1 VDCGACPDITA
12 PVISNVQNSSIT
24 NSSTII
30 SWNTNENA
38 NASVLY
44 GLTIGLGS
52 SAGRA
57 SYLTLHSLMLNS
69 LANDTLYYYKTES
82 CDAVGNCA
90 NSTIYDFRT
99 LATGFVCG
107 NEMREGSEICDG
119 TDLAG
124 QTCQSLGYGSGTLG
138 CYVDCSGFNAS
149 LCVSGGYNFYFSDNF
164 NDGAADG
171 WFERDYT
178 PTPEGNG
185 IWNVAVDS
193 VSGSSAYQ
201 ISGAFSNAD
210 VPWRLGEYS
219 LLDGYIFSDF
229 QITGRMRTTNTDRI
243 DRDLSIVFGYQND
256 LNYYAALFANS
267 NPGYTN
273 GLFIVEG
280 GNDIARIGS
289 IPVQASLNNNQYAAF
304 RIVKIGNTIEMYVN
318 NSGAEVLIASATDP
332 QFATGMIGL
341 GTTADTGFFDDIALD
356 AVLAESKPRVGA
368 FYQFPL
374 NLSTGEIVYS
384 FCNVSDSETSASG
397 LNVSQRYKLSSSGTW
412 NSLSSVFWNRQV
424 IQTIGD
430 SITAGW
436 DTHDPDP
443 ARFPGADPIDH
454 QYQYWFDGYLNSN
467 VSAVNSLG
475 YEIYNHGYGGQTCN
489 GLIQSNF
496 ISDTNGANYAIIL
509 CGTNGVDQWQSVSQ
523 PAIQNMVNSAR
534 SRGIT
539 PILMTIPPMDYTAY
553 SGRYCSYVD
562 AYNNWL
568 RTYAQSNNLI
578 LVDLHPLFNNGENCV
593 EGTHTGLNESLFDYD
608 SAGWVHP
615 NVEGHKVIAR
625 AIFEQAFH
633 RGVFGGYM
641 ANASL
646 NNAGSYDFSCDVSDG
661 IFTDS
666 KTNFG
671 SVIAAANPSCG
682 DLSCNG
688 LENCSSCAVDCGA
701 CSDITAPARN
711 NGNPSGILPIG
722 TTSVNINLTTD
733 ETAMCRYSNTAGQS
747 YSSMTDTLLRNANL
761 HYSALNGLSAGAYNY
776 YARCNDTAGNFNTN
790 DYLISFSIAADT
802 TAPVISNLQ
811 NSSITNASAVI
822 TWQTNENANSIVYY
836 GLSAVNLNLNA
847 VDAGYLLSHI
857 INLNNLG
864 GNSTYYYKAG
874 SCDASGN
881 CVNSSIYNFKTLAN
895 SVPYVDNEA
904 PIVMLNSPANDFAS
918 SAKEVE
924 FNYSV
929 TDYSLIPNCSVLI
942 GVEKRIDFNIIN
954 GRENVF
960 VLSLG
965 NGEHY
970 WNISCADSLGN
981 IGESETRKF
990 SVNYIA
996 PVDETG
1002 DTGTGSGGG
1011 GGGGFPV
1018 IKPKP
1023 TAGNITNVSITD
1035 EREKIILGDELIYV
1049 DATGEEKIIV
1059 DLYGNSYLVSFILTE
1074 DGKIVAKL
1082 FNGDYIIP
1090 RKDVLPISL
1099 GGRKMYVGIVEGEEQ
1114 VVLGLDANAV
1124 SEKTGKVES
1133 RGSEL
1138 EGGLKIAY
1146 YILIWVVG
1154 ILVATIIALAVW
1166 YFVGARK
1173 KEKGIGEIRMGL
1185 K

>member
-1 VDCGACPDITA
+1 MLRRGDSWSTSGSINLNVPGPGIIGAYGSCSNLDARGICSNAPMIISSGSGNQLFDMGITKNDWVIMDLWLVSSPGLTWGGIGGNGNWKNNLIYHVKIEGFSVGMGNAETAQPDDGVAFVENEVSGASVNQVYVGSSRLIILGNYFHDSPTSHVLRIWSARKGLVSENLLKNAGPTRLALKMHSMDMTCLPFGTSPLCYTRQVVISSNEFNTSSSYEVALGPQSSAAEQVNEFLIDVIFEKNLLFAGPNVQQSLHIAAQNVSVRNNIFDGSGSSQYYYAVIMPLEGITA
-12 PVISNVQNSSIT
+12 IPTRDVWVYNNVVYNSN
-24 NSSTII
+24 
-30 SWNTNENA
+30 
-38 NASVLY
+38 L
-44 GLTIGLGS
+44 L
-52 SAGRA
+52 
-57 SYLTLHSLMLNS
+57 
-69 LANDTLYYYKTES
+69 
-82 CDAVGNCA
+82 
-90 NSTIYDFRT
+90 
-99 LATGFVCG
+99 
-107 NEMREGSEICDG
+107 SE
-119 TDLAG
+119 
-124 QTCQSLGYGSGTLG
+124 
-138 CYVDCSGFNAS
+138 
-149 LCVSGGYNFYFSDNF
+149 FYFSWVRTGTVQN
-164 NDGAADG
+164 
-171 WFERDYT
+171 
-178 PTPEGNG
+178 
-185 IWNVAVDS
+185 AV
-193 VSGSSAYQ
+193 
-201 ISGAFSNAD
+201 F
-210 VPWRLGEYS
+210 R
-219 LLDGYIFSDF
+219 
-229 QITGRMRTTNTDRI
+229 
-243 DRDLSIVFGYQND
+243 
-256 LNYYAALFANS
+256 
-267 NPGYTN
+267 
-273 GLFIVEG
+273 
-280 GNDIARIGS
+280 
-289 IPVQASLNNNQYAAF
+289 NN
-304 RIVKIGNTIEMYVN
+304 
-318 NSGAEVLIASATDP
+318 IASAPNTP
-332 QFATGMIGL
+332 AGGGKQLI
-341 GTTADTGFFDDIALD
+341 
-356 AVLAESKPRVGA
+356 VNVG
-368 FYQFPL
+368 
-374 NLSTGEIVYS
+374 SSIV
-384 FCNVSDSETSASG
+384 
-397 LNVSQRYKLSSSGTW
+397 
-412 NSLSSVFWNRQV
+412 
-424 IQTIGD
+424 
-430 SITAGW
+430 
-436 DTHDPDP
+436 
-443 ARFPGADPIDH
+443 
-454 QYQYWFDGYLNSN
+454 
-467 VSAVNSLG
+467 
-475 YEIYNHGYGGQTCN
+475 
-489 GLIQSNF
+489 
-496 ISDTNGANYAIIL
+496 
-509 CGTNGVDQWQSVSQ
+509 
-523 PAIQNMVNSAR
+523 
-534 SRGIT
+534 
-539 PILMTIPPMDYTAY
+539 
-553 SGRYCSYVD
+553 
-562 AYNNWL
+562 
-568 RTYAQSNNLI
+568 QSNNL
-578 LVDLHPLFNNGENCV
+578 LTDTPGFVNTETLNFHL
-593 EGTHTGLNESLFDYD
+593 TTGSVARDAGVAVPVFEDYD
-608 SAGWVHP
+608 WNLRPQGGIWDVGAFEYLSGAGEYCG
-615 NVEGHKVIAR
+615 NGFCNIT
-625 AIFEQAFH
+625 
-633 RGVFGGYM
+633 
-641 ANASL
+641 
-646 NNAGSYDFSCDVSDG
+646 AGES
-661 IFTDS
+661 
-666 KTNFG
+666 
-671 SVIAAANPSCG
+671 
-682 DLSCNG
+682 
-688 LENCSSCAVDCGA
+688 CSSCAVDCGA

-811 NSSITNASAVI
+811 NSSITNRSAIVS
-822 TWQTNENANSIVYY
+822 WQTDENVNSRVYY
-836 GLSAVNLNLNA
+836 GLSAGNLNLNA
-847 VDAGYLLSHI
+847 VDASYLLSHI
-857 INLNNLG
+857 VNLNNLG